1 MTAEVLV
8 KGTINLRVII
18 CPLFTIEQ
26 HTKTNEYYLSTS
38 CAFREKGTLNP
49 SAFKNVVAKNMVT
62 HSKHRGHSLNHE
74 KALQVLDACGFM
86 SAKTCAKCDHLI
98 TPAAKMGLN
107 QLSPQRQHN
116 ELGYDDDEQTVLP
129 YCLGCQRLCMERSP
143 DEEEQIHVLIRDAY
157 PTYQPVHTGI
167 RTDKQVQEL
176 KQAFED
182 AGSPRPSPATKAEVD
197 ARWKKNMETPM
208 IDQRLKNPLVQV

>member
-1 MTAEVLV
+1 MPLV
-8 KGTINLRVII
+8 
-18 CPLFTIEQ
+18 TIEQ
-26 HTKTNEYYLSTS
+26 HTKTNEYHLSTS

-49 SAFKNVVAKNMVT
+49 SAFKNAVARNMVKD
-62 HSKHRGHSLNHE
+62 SKHRGHLLNLE

-98 TPAAKMGLN
+98 TPAGKMGLN

-129 YCLGCQRLCMERSP
+129 YCLRCQRLCMGRSP
-143 DEEEQIHVLIRDAY
+143 DEEEQVHVLIRDAY
-157 PTYQPVHTGI
+157 PTYQPAHTGI
-167 RTDKQVQEL
+167 RTDKQVEEL
-176 KQAFED
+176 TQAFEN

-197 ARWKKNMETPM
+197 KIWRRNMETPQN
-208 IDQRLKNPLVQV
+208 DPRLKNPRVQV